1 MATPEISRIERETA
15 ISTALGSVDTL
26 GSIWDK
32 EGRRSGRPQT
42 HMKVRDVQSMDL
54 ADIRSEIELIEAEAR
69 RMAPSEAEFR
79 RRFPTM
85 AGRLQ
90 TLIEEQRSRLEGGEA
105 PPKPAPERP
114 GPRIVGPTRRPASFL
129 DLREELLEEDDEAPP
144 ARPTAPAPGARPD
157 AELTKQVAA
166 RDAEIRRLRE
176 ERDDWRGKAEGA
188 ESRLVR
194 GAEMGRRL
202 EEALAELELLRERVA
217 ELEAIPGATDDAN
230 HEATAAL
237 AAEVEQLRNEQETMQ
252 ASHHEEIERLRDR
265 HREEIESYL
274 AHQSERERL
283 EERVAALAA
292 ELDQLRSA
300 GDDARAASDQAQEE
314 AERIRGEAEGA
325 RAELAEA
332 RAESERL
339 RAELD
344 AATERAREEAAAASA
359 AHEET
364 IAELRR
370 ELASSLRQ
378 RSDDVSRVEND
389 LEAVR
394 AANVVATAERERLA
408 SQLEAATLDRSVV
421 TIGILQVVQGL
432 ATRVQDEPRFQA
444 LSEADAVGE
453 ETRRALFQAL
463 ERFSADTRGIGT
475 DIGPEAFLHAL
486 SERLD
491 AIPGWIGTVI
501 EALVRSAQGARV
513 ELAAR
518 DAALESA
525 REGAAA
531 STARVSSL
539 EAEIASVRSAA
550 ASELAGVRAEIE
562 RVAAEGQA
570 LEARASE
577 AESRAERDAGE
588 VQRLEEALEGSER
601 HVAELEKEL
610 TAARQAQD
618 GLKAR
623 IDELSIALESERLRA
638 ADLERQA
645 EQHAGELAEARA
657 RHAALQGTIERA
669 LDVLTAPAT

>member
-1 MATPEISRIERETA
+1 MPTPEISRIERETA
-15 ISTALGSVDTL
+15 ISTALGSVDTS

-32 EGRRSGRPQT
+32 EGRRSDRLHT

-90 TLIEEQRSRLEGGEA
+90 TLIDQRSRLEGGETA
-105 PPKPAPERP
+105 PKPAPERP
-114 GPRIVGPTRRPASFL
+114 APRIVGPTRRPASFL
-129 DLREELLEEDDEAPP
+129 DLREELLEDDDAAPP
-144 ARPTAPAPGARPD
+144 ARPAATAPEARPD
-157 AELTKQVAA
+157 AELIKQVTA

-194 GAEMGRRL
+194 GAEMARRL
-202 EEALAELELLRERVA
+202 EEALAELELLRERVT
-217 ELEAIPGATDDAN
+217 ELELTPGASDGAN

-237 AAEVEQLRNEQETMQ
+237 AAEVEQLRNEQGTMQ

-265 HREEIESYL
+265 HRQEIESYL
-274 AHQSERERL
+274 AHRSERERL
-283 EERVAALAA
+283 EERVAALEA
-292 ELDQLRSA
+292 ELDQLHGA
-300 GDDARAASDQAQEE
+300 ADDARAASDQAQEE
-314 AERIRGEAEGA
+314 AERIRAEAEGT
-325 RAELAEA
+325 RTELAEA
-332 RAESERL
+332 RAGSERL

-344 AATERAREEAAAASA
+344 AANERAREEAAAASA

-378 RSDDVSRVEND
+378 RSEDVSRVESD

-432 ATRVQDEPRFQA
+432 ATRVQDEPRFLA

-463 ERFSADTRGIGT
+463 ERFAADTRAIGT
-475 DIGPEAFLHAL
+475 DMGPEAFLHAL

-501 EALVRSAQGARV
+501 EALVRSSNGART
-513 ELAAR
+513 ELAGLRTAAETAGAEAAR
-518 DAALESA
+518 QAADAA
-525 REGAAA
+525 
-531 STARVSSL
+531 ARV
-539 EAEIASVRSAA
+539 AA
-550 ASELAGVRAEIE
+550 IESELAGARAELE
-562 RVAAEGQA
+562 RVGAERRA

-601 HVAELEKEL
+601 RVAELENQL
-610 TAARQAQD
+610 ASARQAHD
-618 GLKAR
+618 AVKAR

-638 ADLERQA
+638 AELERQA
-645 EQHAGELAEARA
+645 EQHAGELSEARA
-657 RHAALQGTIERA
+657 RHAALQGVIERA
-669 LDVLTAPAT
+669 LDVLNAPST

>member
-90 TLIEEQRSRLEGGEA
+90 TLIEQRSRLEGGEA

-144 ARPTAPAPGARPD
+144 ARPAAAPEARPD

-188 ESRLVR
+188 ESRLMR
-194 GAEMGRRL
+194 GAEMARRL
-202 EEALAELELLRERVA
+202 EEALAELALLRERVA
-217 ELEAIPGATDDAN
+217 ELELAPGAPDDAN

-265 HREEIESYL
+265 HRQEIESYL

-283 EERVAALAA
+283 AERVAALEA

-314 AERIRGEAEGA
+314 AERIRAEADGV
-325 RAELAEA
+325 RAELTEA
-332 RAESERL
+332 RADSGRL
-339 RAELD
+339 RAELE
-344 AATERAREEAAAASA
+344 AATERAHAEAAAASA

-364 IAELRR
+364 VAELRR

-378 RSDDVSRVEND
+378 RSEDVSRVEND

-394 AANVVATAERERLA
+394 AANVVATAERERIA

-432 ATRVQDEPRFQA
+432 AARIQDEPRFQA
-444 LSEADAVGE
+444 LSDADAVGE

-463 ERFSADTRGIGT
+463 ERFSSDTRAIGT
-475 DIGPEAFLHAL
+475 DMGPEAFLHAL

-501 EALVRSAQGARV
+501 EALIRSTQGART

-518 DAALESA
+518 DEALESA
-525 REGAAA
+525 RADAAA
-531 STARVSSL
+531 STTRVSSL
-539 EAEIASVRSAA
+539 EAEIAGLRSAA
-550 ASELAGVRAEIE
+550 ETERAGSRAEIE
-562 RVAAEGQA
+562 RAAVERQA
-570 LEARASE
+570 LEARVSE

-601 HVAELEKEL
+601 HVAELENEL
-610 TAARQAQD
+610 ASARQAQD

-623 IDELSIALESERLRA
+623 IDELSISLESERLRA